1 MSKAADASPDAVET
15 PGPVCGNCKSALYG
29 PYCHFCGQRE
39 RSPVRELWHVLRD
52 SADEFLALDGKLW
65 RSLLPLYFRPG
76 RLTQRYLEG
85 ERVQFIKPLR
95 MYLALSVILFLVMSW
110 QTRIEPAKPGEVTS
124 GISVDFSDADRANFA
139 KSKMIDIDWHGKPWN
154 AITNP
159 IDLAWLPA
167 FADHWLNSTL
177 VHIENSKMRI
187 AQEPGLLATAIYRT
201 LPTAIF
207 LLLPFA
213 ALLLKVLYFFKRR
226 LFAEHLLFAIQCHSF
241 VFLSFILLFLLGRI
255 GTWFVGANAAMAPIL
270 GLPLVLVTFW
280 IPLNLFLSIKRVYQ
294 QGWWLSAFKFGA
306 FALSY
311 GALLVIAFAGAFL
324 ASLASV

>member
-1 MSKAADASPDAVET
+1 
-15 PGPVCGNCKSALYG
+15 
-29 PYCHFCGQRE
+29 
-39 RSPVRELWHVLRD
+39 
-52 SADEFLALDGKLW
+52 
-65 RSLLPLYFRPG
+65 
-76 RLTQRYLEG
+76 
-85 ERVQFIKPLR
+85 
-95 MYLALSVILFLVMSW
+95 
-110 QTRIEPAKPGEVTS
+110 
-124 GISVDFSDADRANFA
+124 VDFSDADRANFA

-159 IDLAWLPA
+159 IDLAWLPG

-270 GLPLVLVTFW
+270 GLPLALVTFW

-311 GALLVIAFAGAFL
+311 GVLLVIAFAGAFL